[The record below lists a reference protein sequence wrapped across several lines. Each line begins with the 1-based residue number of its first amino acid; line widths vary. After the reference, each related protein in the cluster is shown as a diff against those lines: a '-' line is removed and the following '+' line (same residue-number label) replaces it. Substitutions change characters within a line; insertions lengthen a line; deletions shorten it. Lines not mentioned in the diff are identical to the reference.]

1 MIMIMIMITI
11 MIMIMISMIITTA
24 VLLCPPSVPV
34 QPTREKE
41 GEGESEGGEQLIKW
55 RVRCCSTTRER
66 EREKGRE
73 LQQGSAGEACAHGG
87 GEHRRSHAA
96 ELCPGLEIRLRASGE
111 GSEKRR

>member
-1 MIMIMIMITI
+1 MLSISMIMIMIMIMITI
-11 MIMIMISMIITTA
+11 MIMIMIKNDSSNSMNSLIEMTTA

-66 EREKGRE
+66 EREGERAAAGQRGR
-73 LQQGSAGEACAHGG
+73 SVRAW
-87 GEHRRSHAA
+87 RR
-96 ELCPGLEIRLRASGE
+96 
-111 GSEKRR
+111 